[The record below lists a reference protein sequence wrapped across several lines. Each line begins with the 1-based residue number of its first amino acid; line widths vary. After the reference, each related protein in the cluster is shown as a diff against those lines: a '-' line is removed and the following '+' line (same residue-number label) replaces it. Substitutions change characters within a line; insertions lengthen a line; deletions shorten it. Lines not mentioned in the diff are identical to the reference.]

1 MKVTFYKSIDR
12 GYKPSIKRFP
22 RSAGMITMPTVRFS
36 KDEMDCLN
44 KKLEELFV
52 SIVIDVGASYAMN
65 EKSYSAL
72 YTFRTLAD
80 QAFFLVW
87 SSDGIEI

>member
-12 GYKPSIKRFP
+12 GYKPSVKRPP
-22 RSAGMITMPTVRFS
+22 RPGMFTMPTVRFS

-44 KKLEELFV
+44 EKLKELV
-52 SIVIDVGASYAMN
+52 ISINIDSGVSYAVN

-72 YTFRTLAD
+72 YTFTDPAD
-80 QAFFLVW
+80 EAFFLVW